1 MESSTRSE
9 RFDLNDPVHGAVPA
23 VALLPARCKRDA
35 ELPVCLFLY
44 GGGGTHETLLALEPL
59 FSAAWR
65 DGSLPP
71 LLVACLGVPPFCF
84 YLDDGPEQRWQ
95 SAVSQGLLD
104 AVRARFAASAQ
115 RAGLVG
121 ISMGGYGA
129 LKIAFEEPRRFAAVA
144 AIAPMVEPSTE
155 ATSVQLRN
163 RFHYPWQV
171 PQRLLGPERDAAL
184 FRADHPVTRARRN
197 AHELRE
203 RLAIYIDAGTRDALY
218 AHDGA
223 EFVHRALWEL
233 DVPHEYHLLCAADH
247 VGPTLPPRLRR
258 AFAWVAARLGGGAPE
273 PSDEERALRAQ
284 LEPARRAAREL
295 DPSLDRTYGLL
306 AVGEGAA

>member
-1 MESSTRSE
+1 MESTTRSE
-9 RFDLNDPVHGAVPA
+9 GFELNDPVHGALPA
-23 VALLPARCKRDA
+23 LALLPASSRPGA

-59 FSAAWR
+59 ISGAWR
-65 DGSLPP
+65 DGCLPP
-71 LLVACLGVPPFCF
+71 LLIACLGVPPFCF

-95 SAVSQGLLD
+95 SAVSRGLLE
-104 AVRARFAASAQ
+104 AVRARFAASTQ

-144 AIAPMVEPSTE
+144 AIAPMVEPGTE
-155 ATSVQLRN
+155 AASVPLRN
-163 RFHYPWQV
+163 RFHYPEQV
-171 PQRLLGPERDAAL
+171 PQRLLGPERDPAL

-197 AHELRE
+197 ARELRE
-203 RLAIYIDAGTRDALY
+203 RLAIYIDAGSRDALH

-233 DVPHEYHLLCAADH
+233 DVPHEYHLLCDADH

-258 AFAWVAARLGGGAPE
+258 AFAWVGAKLVGGAPE
-273 PSDEERALRAQ
+273 PSEEERALLAH

-295 DPSLDRTYGLL
+295 DPTLDRTYGLL
-306 AVGEGAA
+306 AGGAA